1 MDTPNLLIMKR
12 LLLTI
17 IFTLFSGLKVFATA
31 QFPDKINYNGK
42 EYNLNSNPLEVYFE
56 KNPNKRPKSEVRSS
70 ALWRGYVATFE
81 IIDNQLFLKDIE
93 IQYRDTTSKGSNNS
107 NWKSV
112 LNEVFDD
119 QKNIQVDWYTGLL
132 VLPQG
137 KVVNYVHMGYGSTYQ
152 HYTILELNKGVLTQE
167 KQFKSKAYEKF
178 KEKQFQVFKQT
189 EDYNKMKSDLLQK
202 GNSEEFIDSFLRSY
216 VTQYTSK
223 ILTD

>member
-1 MDTPNLLIMKR
+1 MTR

-17 IFTLFSGLKVFATA
+17 ILTLFSGLKVFATA

-112 LNEVFDD
+112 LNEVFAD

-189 EDYNKMKSDLLQK
+189 EDYSKMKSDLLQK

-216 VTQYTSK
+216 VTEYTSK

>member
-1 MDTPNLLIMKR
+1 MDTPNLLIMMR

>member
-1 MDTPNLLIMKR
+1 MDTSNLLNMTR

-17 IFTLFSGLKVFATA
+17 ILTLFSGLKVFATA
-31 QFPDKINYNGK
+31 QFPDKIYYNGK
-42 EYNLNSNPLEVYFE
+42 EYNLDSNPLEVYFE

-93 IQYRDTTSKGSNNS
+93 IQYRDTTSKGSNNY

-112 LNEVFDD
+112 LNEVFAD

-152 HYTILELNKGVLTQE
+152 HYTILEFNKGVLTQE
-167 KQFKSKAYEKF
+167 KQFKRKAYEKF

-189 EDYNKMKSDLLQK
+189 EDYHKMKSDLLQK

-216 VTQYTSK
+216 VTEYTSK

>member
-1 MDTPNLLIMKR
+1 MTR

-17 IFTLFSGLKVFATA
+17 ILTLFSGLKVFATA

-112 LNEVFDD
+112 LNEVFAD

-132 VLPQG
+132 VIPQG

>member
-1 MDTPNLLIMKR
+1 MTR

-17 IFTLFSGLKVFATA
+17 ILTLFSGLKVFATA

-112 LNEVFDD
+112 LNEVFAD

-152 HYTILELNKGVLTQE
+152 HYTILELNRGVLTQE
-167 KQFKSKAYEKF
+167 KRFKRKAYEKF

-189 EDYNKMKSDLLQK
+189 EDYHKMKSDLLQK
-202 GNSEEFIDSFLRSY
+202 GNSEEFVDSFLRSY
-216 VTQYTSK
+216 VTEYTSK

>member
-1 MDTPNLLIMKR
+1 MR

-17 IFTLFSGLKVFATA
+17 ILTLFSGLKVFATA

-56 KNPNKRPKSEVRSS
+56 KNPNKKPKSEVRSS
-70 ALWRGYVATFE
+70 ALWRGYIATFE

-112 LNEVFDD
+112 LNEVFAD

-132 VLPQG
+132 VIPQG
-137 KVVNYVHMGYGSTYQ
+137 KVVNYVHMGYSSTYQ

-202 GNSEEFIDSFLRSY
+202 GNSEEFIDSFLSSY

>member
-1 MDTPNLLIMKR
+1 MDTSNLLNMTR

-17 IFTLFSGLKVFATA
+17 ILTLFSGLKVFATA

-112 LNEVFDD
+112 LNEVFAD

-152 HYTILELNKGVLTQE
+152 HYTILELNRGVLTQE
-167 KQFKSKAYEKF
+167 KRFKRKAYEKF

-189 EDYNKMKSDLLQK
+189 EDYHKMKSDLLQK
-202 GNSEEFIDSFLRSY
+202 GNSEEFVDSFLRSY
-216 VTQYTSK
+216 VTEYTSK

>member
-1 MDTPNLLIMKR
+1 MMR

>member
-1 MDTPNLLIMKR
+1 MKR

-17 IFTLFSGLKVFATA
+17 ILTLFSGLNVFATA

-81 IIDNQLFLKDIE
+81 IIDNQLFLKDIV

-112 LNEVFDD
+112 LNEVFTD

-137 KVVNYVHMGYGSTYQ
+137 KVVDYVHMGYGSAYQ
-152 HYTILELNKGVLTQE
+152 HYTILEFNKGVLTQE
-167 KQFKSKAYEKF
+167 KQFKRKAYEKF

-189 EDYNKMKSDLLQK
+189 EDYHKMKSDLLQK

-216 VTQYTSK
+216 VTEYTSK

>member
-1 MDTPNLLIMKR
+1 MDTSNLLNMTR

-17 IFTLFSGLKVFATA
+17 ILTLFSGLNVFATA

-81 IIDNQLFLKDIE
+81 IIDNQLFLKDIV

-112 LNEVFDD
+112 LNEVFTD

-152 HYTILELNKGVLTQE
+152 HYTILEFNKGVLTQE
-167 KQFKSKAYEKF
+167 KQFKRKAYEKF

-189 EDYNKMKSDLLQK
+189 EDYHKMKSDLLQK

-216 VTQYTSK
+216 VTEYTAK

>member
-1 MDTPNLLIMKR
+1 MKR

>member
-1 MDTPNLLIMKR
+1 MKR

-17 IFTLFSGLKVFATA
+17 ILTLFSGLNVFATA

-112 LNEVFDD
+112 LNEVFAD

-152 HYTILELNKGVLTQE
+152 HYTILELDKGVLTQE
-167 KQFKSKAYEKF
+167 KQFKRKAYEKF

-189 EDYNKMKSDLLQK
+189 EDYHKMKSDLLQK

-216 VTQYTSK
+216 VTEYTSK

>member
-1 MDTPNLLIMKR
+1 MKR

-17 IFTLFSGLKVFATA
+17 ILTLFSGLKVFATA

-112 LNEVFDD
+112 LNEVFAD

-167 KQFKSKAYEKF
+167 KQFKRKAYEKF

-189 EDYNKMKSDLLQK
+189 EDYHKMKSDLLQK

-216 VTQYTSK
+216 VTEYTSK

>member
-1 MDTPNLLIMKR
+1 MDTSNLLNMTR

-17 IFTLFSGLKVFATA
+17 ILTLFSGLKVFATA

-112 LNEVFDD
+112 LNEVFAD

-167 KQFKSKAYEKF
+167 KQFKRKAYEKF

-189 EDYNKMKSDLLQK
+189 EDYHKMKSDLLQK

-216 VTQYTSK
+216 VTEYTSK

>member
-1 MDTPNLLIMKR
+1 MTR

-17 IFTLFSGLKVFATA
+17 ILTLFSGLNVFATA

-112 LNEVFDD
+112 LNEVFTD

-167 KQFKSKAYEKF
+167 KQFKRKAYEKF

-189 EDYNKMKSDLLQK
+189 EDYHKMKSDLLQK

-216 VTQYTSK
+216 VTEYTSK

>member
-1 MDTPNLLIMKR
+1 MTR

-17 IFTLFSGLKVFATA
+17 ILTLFSGLNVFATA

-42 EYNLNSNPLEVYFE
+42 EYNLNSSPLEVYFE

-112 LNEVFDD
+112 LNEVFAD

-167 KQFKSKAYEKF
+167 KQFKRKAYEKF

-189 EDYNKMKSDLLQK
+189 EDYHKMKSDLLQK
-202 GNSEEFIDSFLRSY
+202 GNSEEFVDSFLRSY
-216 VTQYTSK
+216 VTEYTSK

>member
-1 MDTPNLLIMKR
+1 MTR

-17 IFTLFSGLKVFATA
+17 ILTLFSGLNVFATA

-81 IIDNQLFLKDIE
+81 IIDNQLFLKDIV

-112 LNEVFDD
+112 LNEVFTD

-152 HYTILELNKGVLTQE
+152 HYTILEFNKGVLTQE
-167 KQFKSKAYEKF
+167 KQFKRKAYEKF

-189 EDYNKMKSDLLQK
+189 EDYHKMKSDLLQK

-216 VTQYTSK
+216 VTEYTAK

>member
-1 MDTPNLLIMKR
+1 MDTSNLLNMKR

-17 IFTLFSGLKVFATA
+17 ILTLFSGLNVFATA

-112 LNEVFDD
+112 LNEVFAD

-167 KQFKSKAYEKF
+167 KQFKRKAYEKF

-189 EDYNKMKSDLLQK
+189 EDYHKMKSDLLQK

-216 VTQYTSK
+216 VTEYTSK

>member
-1 MDTPNLLIMKR
+1 MDTPNLLNMKR

>member
-1 MDTPNLLIMKR
+1 MDTSNLLNMMR

-17 IFTLFSGLKVFATA
+17 ILTLFSGLKVFATA

-112 LNEVFDD
+112 LNEVFAD

-132 VLPQG
+132 VIPQG
-137 KVVNYVHMGYGSTYQ
+137 KVVNYVHMGYSSTYQ

-216 VTQYTSK
+216 VTEYTSK

>member
-1 MDTPNLLIMKR
+1 MKR

-93 IQYRDTTSKGSNNS
+93 IQ
-107 NWKSV
+107 
-112 LNEVFDD
+112 
-119 QKNIQVDWYTGLL
+119 
-132 VLPQG
+132 
-137 KVVNYVHMGYGSTYQ
+137 
-152 HYTILELNKGVLTQE
+152 
-167 KQFKSKAYEKF
+167 
-178 KEKQFQVFKQT
+178 
-189 EDYNKMKSDLLQK
+189 
-202 GNSEEFIDSFLRSY
+202 
-216 VTQYTSK
+216 
-223 ILTD
+223 

>member
-1 MDTPNLLIMKR
+1 MDTPNLLNMTR

-17 IFTLFSGLKVFATA
+17 ILTLFSGLKVFATA
-31 QFPDKINYNGK
+31 QFPDKINYNGN

-112 LNEVFDD
+112 LNEVFAD

-167 KQFKSKAYEKF
+167 KQFKRKAYEKF
-178 KEKQFQVFKQT
+178 KEKQFQIFKQT
-189 EDYNKMKSDLLQK
+189 EDYHKMKSDLLQK
-202 GNSEEFIDSFLRSY
+202 GNSEEFVDSLLRSY
-216 VTQYTSK
+216 VTEYTSK

>member
-1 MDTPNLLIMKR
+1 MDTSNLLNMTR

-17 IFTLFSGLKVFATA
+17 ILTLFSGLKVFATA
-31 QFPDKINYNGK
+31 QFPDKINYNGN

-112 LNEVFDD
+112 LNEVFAD

-167 KQFKSKAYEKF
+167 KQFKRKAYEKF

-189 EDYNKMKSDLLQK
+189 EDYHKMKSDLLQK

-216 VTQYTSK
+216 VTEYTSK

>member
-1 MDTPNLLIMKR
+1 MTR

-17 IFTLFSGLKVFATA
+17 ILTLFSGLKVFATA

-112 LNEVFDD
+112 LNEVFAD

-189 EDYNKMKSDLLQK
+189 EDYSKMKSDLLQK

>member
-1 MDTPNLLIMKR
+1 MDTSNLLNMTR

-17 IFTLFSGLKVFATA
+17 ILTLFSGLNVFATA

-112 LNEVFDD
+112 LNEVFAD

-216 VTQYTSK
+216 VTEYTSK

>member
-1 MDTPNLLIMKR
+1 MTR

-17 IFTLFSGLKVFATA
+17 ILTLFSGLNVFATA

-112 LNEVFDD
+112 LNEVFAD

-167 KQFKSKAYEKF
+167 KQFKRKAYEKF

-189 EDYNKMKSDLLQK
+189 EDYHKMKSDLLQK

-216 VTQYTSK
+216 VTEYTSK

>member
-1 MDTPNLLIMKR
+1 MKR

-17 IFTLFSGLKVFATA
+17 ILTLFSGLKVFATA

-112 LNEVFDD
+112 LNEVFAD

-137 KVVNYVHMGYGSTYQ
+137 KVVNYAHMGYGSTYQ

-167 KQFKSKAYEKF
+167 KQFKRKAYEKF

-189 EDYNKMKSDLLQK
+189 EDYHKMKSDLLQK
-202 GNSEEFIDSFLRSY
+202 GNSEEFVDSFLRSY
-216 VTQYTSK
+216 VTEYTSK

>member
-1 MDTPNLLIMKR
+1 MDTSNLLNMKR

-17 IFTLFSGLKVFATA
+17 ILTLFSGLNVFATA

-112 LNEVFDD
+112 LNEVFAD

-152 HYTILELNKGVLTQE
+152 HYTILELDKGVLTQE
-167 KQFKSKAYEKF
+167 KQFKRKAYEKF

-189 EDYNKMKSDLLQK
+189 EDYHKMKSDLLQK

-216 VTQYTSK
+216 VTEYTSK

>member
-1 MDTPNLLIMKR
+1 MTR

-17 IFTLFSGLKVFATA
+17 ILTLFSGLKVFATA

-112 LNEVFDD
+112 LNEVFAD

>member
-1 MDTPNLLIMKR
+1 MKR

-17 IFTLFSGLKVFATA
+17 ILTLFSGLKVFATA

-112 LNEVFDD
+112 LNEVFAD

-167 KQFKSKAYEKF
+167 KRFKRKAYEKF

-189 EDYNKMKSDLLQK
+189 EDYHKMKSDLLQK

-216 VTQYTSK
+216 VTEYTSK

>member
-1 MDTPNLLIMKR
+1 MDTSNLLNMKR

-17 IFTLFSGLKVFATA
+17 ILTLFSGLKVFATA

-112 LNEVFDD
+112 LNEVFAD

-167 KQFKSKAYEKF
+167 KQFKRKAYEKF

-189 EDYNKMKSDLLQK
+189 EDYHKMKSDLLQK

-216 VTQYTSK
+216 VTEYTSK

>member
-1 MDTPNLLIMKR
+1 
-12 LLLTI
+12 
-17 IFTLFSGLKVFATA
+17 
-31 QFPDKINYNGK
+31 
-42 EYNLNSNPLEVYFE
+42 
-56 KNPNKRPKSEVRSS
+56 
-70 ALWRGYVATFE
+70 
-81 IIDNQLFLKDIE
+81 
-93 IQYRDTTSKGSNNS
+93 
-107 NWKSV
+107 
-112 LNEVFDD
+112 VFDD

>member
-1 MDTPNLLIMKR
+1 MKR

-17 IFTLFSGLKVFATA
+17 ILTLFSGLNVFATA

-112 LNEVFDD
+112 LNEVFAD

-152 HYTILELNKGVLTQE
+152 HYTILEFNKGVLTQE
-167 KQFKSKAYEKF
+167 KQFKRKAYEKF

-189 EDYNKMKSDLLQK
+189 EDYHKMKSDLLQK

-216 VTQYTSK
+216 VTEYTSK

>member
-1 MDTPNLLIMKR
+1 MTR

-17 IFTLFSGLKVFATA
+17 ILTLFSGLKVFATA

-112 LNEVFDD
+112 LNEVFAD

-132 VLPQG
+132 VIPQG

-216 VTQYTSK
+216 VTEYTSK

>member
-1 MDTPNLLIMKR
+1 MDTSNLLNMKR

-17 IFTLFSGLKVFATA
+17 ILTLFSGLNVFATA

-93 IQYRDTTSKGSNNS
+93 IQYRDTTSKGSNNY

-112 LNEVFDD
+112 LNEVFAD

-152 HYTILELNKGVLTQE
+152 HYTILEFNKGVLTQE
-167 KQFKSKAYEKF
+167 KQFKRKAYEKF

-189 EDYNKMKSDLLQK
+189 EDYHKMKSDLLQK

-216 VTQYTSK
+216 VTEYTSK

>member
-1 MDTPNLLIMKR
+1 MDTSNLLNMKR

-17 IFTLFSGLKVFATA
+17 ILTLFSGLNVFATA

-112 LNEVFDD
+112 LNEVFAD

-167 KQFKSKAYEKF
+167 KQFKRKAYEKF
-178 KEKQFQVFKQT
+178 KEKQFQVFKQN
-189 EDYNKMKSDLLQK
+189 EDYHKMKSDLLQK

-216 VTQYTSK
+216 VTEYTSK